1 MMKPDD
7 KIALST
13 IAVVNQA
20 ITESDNLETM
30 CTHVTQLLVAALE
43 IKGCAIFILNPE
55 SKELEILSSFGL
67 SISYLN
73 KGPVL
78 THKSIAGSIKGK
90 PVIVQ
95 DVDQSDILQYPENAK
110 TEGIGAIVSMPIKFR
125 ESVIGALRLYHYKA
139 WDLSE
144 KDITFLQF
152 LSDHLGLAMTCA
164 RLSNALYTVKE
175 ALTGIHTLWI

>member
-1 MMKPDD
+1 MNTED

-13 IAVVNQA
+13 ITVVNQA

-30 CTHVTQLLVAALE
+30 CIHLAQLLVAALE

-55 SKELEILSSFGL
+55 SRELENLASFGL

-78 THKSIAGSIKGK
+78 TNKSIAYSIKGK

-95 DVDQSDILQYPENAK
+95 DINQSDKLQYRK
-110 TEGIGAIVSMPIKFR
+110 CKGGR
-125 ESVIGALRLYHYKA
+125 DLRHCFDAHK
-139 WDLSE
+139 
-144 KDITFLQF
+144 
-152 LSDHLGLAMTCA
+152 
-164 RLSNALYTVKE
+164 V
-175 ALTGIHTLWI
+175 

>member
-1 MMKPDD
+1 MNTGD

-20 ITESDNLETM
+20 IMVSDNLETM
-30 CTHVTQLLVAALE
+30 CSHLAQMLVAALE
-43 IKGCAIFILNPE
+43 IKGCVVFILNPK
-55 SKELEILSSFGL
+55 SQELEILSSFGL

-78 THKSIAGSIKGK
+78 TNKSIANSLKGE

-95 DVDQSDILQYPENAK
+95 DINKSDKLQYPENAK
-110 TEGIGAIVSMPIKFR
+110 AEGIGAIISMPIRFR
-125 ESVIGALRLYHYKA
+125 ERIIGSLRLYHYEA

-144 KDITFLQF
+144 RDITFLQC
-152 LSDHLGLAMTCA
+152 LSDHLGLAMSYTRVA
-164 RLSNALYTVKE
+164 NALQLVRE
-175 ALTGIHTLWI
+175 AVTDIDNLWV